1 MRISQISSNLDVFI
15 GHKGGLDALK
25 ELFLSTAFKGNLE
38 LGTDSDGGGDFFVDL
53 QKCGSNYDSN
63 KEMVQ
68 NDLSGI
74 WEGFLLYDLPKSWKW
89 MRLDQMGTI
98 VGGGTPDTA
107 NSTYWAKEAGT
118 PWITPADMR
127 NQGMYVLGGK
137 RNLTDIG
144 LKESSSKLLPA
155 NSVVFSS
162 RAPIGYVG
170 ISGVPLATNQGFKS
184 CIPFIPE
191 TAEFIY
197 YYLMFIGAEMN
208 RRATGTTF
216 KEVSGKQFAATPIPV
231 PSLSVQKRIVEE
243 IQKFLAIVTHTEEK
257 IYRQTQLANSAR
269 KATLE
274 AISTA
279 QSQKDFQIAWKRI
292 EENWKVI
299 ADTPESI
306 ESLKT
311 LILDLA
317 VRGDLVRMVYS
328 DFVEN
333 IEWSTAELKLDD
345 SKLWNLPTL
354 HEEKKHGWNR
364 IPLAKL
370 GFWGSGGTP
379 TSTRKDYYQNGTIPW
394 AVIGDLNNG
403 IMTRTEASI
412 TENALAESS
421 SKLVPKGAILIA
433 MYGASIG
440 KTAITGIDC
449 CTNQAI
455 AHCIVDTKLVSKD
468 YFFIVAKSLKRHLI
482 QEGKGA
488 AQPNISQS
496 VLKHLI
502 IDLPPL
508 AEQAL
513 IVERVEAL
521 MQICDRLNLS
531 LCQSEVLAEK
541 FSRSVVSA
549 SA

>member
-1 MRISQISSNLDVFI
+1 
-15 GHKGGLDALK
+15 
-25 ELFLSTAFKGNLE
+25 
-38 LGTDSDGGGDFFVDL
+38 
-53 QKCGSNYDSN
+53 
-63 KEMVQ
+63 
-68 NDLSGI
+68 
-74 WEGFLLYDLPKSWKW
+74 
-89 MRLDQMGTI
+89 
-98 VGGGTPDTA
+98 
-107 NSTYWAKEAGT
+107 
-118 PWITPADMR
+118 
-127 NQGMYVLGGK
+127 
-137 RNLTDIG
+137 
-144 LKESSSKLLPA
+144 
-155 NSVVFSS
+155 
-162 RAPIGYVG
+162 
-170 ISGVPLATNQGFKS
+170 
-184 CIPFIPE
+184 
-191 TAEFIY
+191 
-197 YYLMFIGAEMN
+197 MN

-243 IQKFLAIVTHTEEK
+243 IQKFLAIVTHTEDK

-269 KATLE
+269 KSTLD

-292 EENWKVI
+292 EDNWKVI

-328 DFVEN
+328 DVVEN
-333 IEWSTAELKLDD
+333 IEWSTSELKLDD
-345 SKLWNLPTL
+345 SKLWDLPTL
-354 HEEKKHGWNR
+354 HEEKRHGWNR

-394 AVIGDLNNG
+394 AVIGDLNNDL
-403 IMTRTEASI
+403 MTKTEASI
-412 TENALAESS
+412 TEKALTESS

-440 KTAITGIDC
+440 KTAITGIEC

-531 LCQSEVLAEK
+531 LRQSEVLAEK

>member
-1 MRISQISSNLDVFI
+1 MFI

-25 ELFLSTAFKGNLE
+25 EFFLSTAFKGNLE
-38 LGTDSDGGGDFFVDL
+38 LGTDSDGGRDFFVDL

-269 KATLE
+269 KATLD

-412 TENALAESS
+412 TEKALAESS

-440 KTAITGIDC
+440 KTAITGIEC

-513 IVERVEAL
+513 IVERVKAL